1 MADADQATD
10 EGWLLLVYRVPSE
23 PSPGQAPELGGTGA
37 SALLAAGTS

>member
-23 PSPGQAPELGGTGA
+23 PSPGQAPALAGTRA
-37 SALLAAGTS
+37 SALGAAAIS